1 MPIMV
6 VTDSTSDLPQDLA
19 QDLGITVVPLNVH
32 SGTEEFKDGVDLT
45 TDEFFR
51 RLVAVPELP
60 KTSQP
65 SVGDF
70 SSAYKALEDD
80 ADGIVSV
87 HISAKMSGTY
97 NSAIQARSELDMST
111 PIEVIDT
118 LQASMGLGLVAIRAA
133 TAARQGASFEEVAG
147 IARDAAERCRVF
159 AGMDTLE
166 YLIKGGRIGKARG
179 LVGTLLRIRPMILVR
194 EGEAHELGKERTRA
208 KMLAKIQRT
217 AEEFGPVEELCVLYS
232 TTPEDADQL
241 ARGVSGLLPDG
252 KEPLVTRFGPVLG
265 TYVGPGAV
273 GIGLLRADEASA

>member
-1 MPIMV
+1 MPVHV
-6 VTDSTSDLPQDLA
+6 VTDSTSDLPRDLA
-19 QDLGITVVPLNVH
+19 QSLGITVVPLNVH
-32 SGTEEFKDGVDLT
+32 FGTQGFKDGVDLSA
-45 TDEFFR
+45 DEFFR
-51 RLVAVPELP
+51 RLITEPELP

-70 SSAYKALEDD
+70 ASAYQGLEHE

-87 HISAKMSGTY
+87 HISAKMSGTF
-97 NSAIQARSELDMST
+97 NSAVQARSEVGTTT

-118 LQASMGLGLVAIRAA
+118 LQASMGLGLVAISAA
-133 TAARQGASFEEVAG
+133 TAAQKGAGLDEVARV
-147 IARDAAERCRVF
+147 ARDASERCRVF

-179 LVGTLLRIRPMILVR
+179 MVGTLLRIRPMILVR

-208 KMLAKIQRT
+208 KMLARIQRT
-217 AEEFGPVEELCVLYS
+217 AEEFAPVDELCVLHS
-232 TTPEDADQL
+232 TTPEDAEQL
-241 ARGVSGLLPDG
+241 ARGISRLLPDG

-273 GIGLLRADEASA
+273 GIGLLRSEVA